1 MLQFEANIDDMNPEW
16 FEIAVERLFA
26 AGAVDVVLIPAQMK
40 KNRPA
45 TLLQVIAPEDA
56 REKIAATILRET
68 TTLGVRYF
76 PIQRR
81 TLKREVAT
89 VTTEFGEVAVKIATD
104 PELHI
109 RKIIPEYDS
118 CKKMALENNLPIER
132 IYDAIRRSHR
142 NHD

>member
-1 MLQFEANIDDMNPEW
+1 MIQFEANIDDMNPEW

-45 TLLQVIAPEDA
+45 TLLQVIAPETA
-56 REKIAATILRET
+56 REKIAETILRET

-76 PIQRR
+76 PVQRR
-81 TLKREVAT
+81 TLKREAAT
-89 VTTEFGEVAVKIATD
+89 VTTEFGDVAVKIASD
-104 PELHI
+104 PELNI
-109 RKIIPEYDS
+109 RKVIPEYDS
-118 CKKMALENNLPIER
+118 CKKIALENNLPIER
-132 IYDAIRRSHR
+132 IYDALRRSDR

>member
-1 MLQFEANIDDMNPEW
+1 MFQFEANIDDMNPEW

-45 TLLQVIAPEDA
+45 TLLQVIAPENA
-56 REKIAATILRET
+56 REKIVETILRET

-76 PIQRR
+76 PVQRH
-81 TLKREVAT
+81 TLKREPAT
-89 VTTEFGEVAVKIATD
+89 VPTEFGNVAVKIATD

-109 RKIIPEYDS
+109 RKIIPEYAS
-118 CKKMALENNLPIER
+118 CKKIALENNLPIER
-132 IYDAIRRSHR
+132 IYDAVRRSDR